1 MNKNITIG
9 EIARL
14 AGVSKTTVSRVLSG
28 KTNLVKDE
36 TLENISKVIKEQNY
50 KPSIIARSLRTKK
63 TKLIGLIIAD
73 IENPFYS
80 RVAKGVLDKAE
91 KLNYT
96 IIISN
101 SNYSISLEKKLL
113 DTFINRQV
121 EGLLLTTM
129 NLEESMIQI
138 LQKAGI
144 PFILIDTKTSMESV
158 NYVTNDN
165 YYGGKLA
172 AEYFIQNGHRNIGY
186 LGCDKLNS
194 LKERMLGFKKTLQQN
209 GLNHEYE
216 VRLEEITCISGIFN
230 DLKALIKDEK
240 ITAFFAGNDYIAIQV
255 LKYLANELKLTVP
268 EDLSLIGYDNISM
281 SSAAR
286 VPLTTIMQPK
296 YSMGKIALEQ
306 LMQLINNNQ
315 IEGITKIVFKP
326 ELIERK
332 SVKKINCNK
341 NQESI

>member
-1 MNKNITIG
+1 MGKNITIG

-14 AGVSKTTVSRVLSG
+14 SGVSKTTVSRVLSG
-28 KTNLVKDE
+28 KTNLVKEE
-36 TLENISKVIKEQNY
+36 TLEVISKVIKEQNY

-63 TKLIGLIIAD
+63 TRLIGLIIAD

-80 RVAKGVLDKAE
+80 RVAKGVLDEADN
-91 KLNYT
+91 LNYT
-96 IIISN
+96 VIISN

-129 NLEESMIQI
+129 NLNESN
-138 LQKAGI
+138 LQALKRAGI
-144 PFILIDTKTSMESV
+144 PFILIDTKTSIKDV
-158 NYVTNDN
+158 NYITNDN

-172 AEYFIQNGHRNIGY
+172 AEYFIRRGHKNIGY

-194 LKERMLGFKKTLQQN
+194 LEERQLGFKKALQQSKIYSEN
-209 GLNHEYE
+209 E
-216 VRLEEITCISGIFN
+216 VKLREITNINNIF
-230 DLKALIKDEK
+230 DDVAFLIKDRK

-255 LKYLANELKLTVP
+255 LNFVTNELKLRVP
-268 EDLSLIGYDNISM
+268 EDFSLIGYDNISM
-281 SSAAR
+281 SAAAK

-306 LMQLINNNQ
+306 LMQLIKNNH
-315 IEGITKIVFKP
+315 IDGTTKIVFKP
-326 ELIERK
+326 ELVERN
-332 SVKKINCNK
+332 SVRSLK
-341 NQESI
+341 

>member
-1 MNKNITIG
+1 MGKNITIG

-14 AGVSKTTVSRVLSG
+14 SGVSKTTVSRVLSG
-28 KTNLVKDE
+28 KTNLVKEE
-36 TLENISKVIKEQNY
+36 TLEVISKVIKEQNY

-63 TKLIGLIIAD
+63 TRLIGLIIAD

-80 RVAKGVLDKAE
+80 RVAKGVLDEADN
-91 KLNYT
+91 LNYT
-96 IIISN
+96 VIISN

-129 NLEESMIQI
+129 NLNESS
-138 LQKAGI
+138 LQALKRAGI
-144 PFILIDTKTSMESV
+144 PFILIDTKTSIKDV
-158 NYVTNDN
+158 NYITNDN

-172 AEYFIQNGHRNIGY
+172 AEYFIRRGHKNIGY

-194 LKERMLGFKKTLQQN
+194 LEERQLGFKKALQQSKIYS
-209 GLNHEYE
+209 EYE
-216 VRLEEITCISGIFN
+216 VKLREITNINNIFDN
-230 DLKALIKDEK
+230 VAFLIKDRK

-255 LKYLANELKLTVP
+255 LNFVTNELKLRVP
-268 EDLSLIGYDNISM
+268 EDFSLIGYDNISM
-281 SSAAR
+281 SAAAK

-306 LMQLINNNQ
+306 LMQLIKNNH
-315 IEGITKIVFKP
+315 IDGTTKIVFKP
-326 ELIERK
+326 ELVERN
-332 SVKKINCNK
+332 SVRSLK
-341 NQESI
+341 

>member
-36 TLENISKVIKEQNY
+36 TLENISKIIKEQNY

-80 RVAKGVLDKAE
+80 RVAKGILDEAE

-101 SNYSISLEKKLL
+101 SNHSTSLEKKLL

-121 EGLLLTTM
+121 EGLLLATIK
-129 NLEESMIQI
+129 LEENMVRI
-138 LQKAGI
+138 LQRAGI
-144 PFILIDTKTSMESV
+144 PFILIDTKTDMESV
-158 NYVTNDN
+158 SYVTSDN

-186 LGCDKLNS
+186 LRCDKLS
-194 LKERMLGFKKTLQQN
+194 SFRERMLGFKKTLQQN
-209 GLNHEYE
+209 SLNHDYE
-216 VRLEEITCISGIFN
+216 VSLEEITCIGKIFS
-230 DLKALIKDEK
+230 DLKTLIRDEK

-255 LKYLANELKLTVP
+255 LKYLTNELKLTVP
-268 EDLSLIGYDNISM
+268 EDLSLIGYDNISI
-281 SSAAR
+281 SSAAM

-296 YSMGKIALEQ
+296 YSMGKIAFEQ
-306 LMQLINNNQ
+306 LMQLINDNQ
-315 IEGITKIVFKP
+315 IKGTAKIVFKP
-326 ELIERK
+326 ELLERK

-341 NQESI
+341 G

>member
-1 MNKNITIG
+1 MSKNITIG

-36 TLENISKVIKEQNY
+36 TLEIILKVIKEQNY

-63 TKLIGLIIAD
+63 TKLIGLILAD

-80 RVAKGVLDKAE
+80 RVAKGVLDEAE
-91 KLNYT
+91 NLNYT
-96 IIISN
+96 VIISN
-101 SNYSISLEKKLL
+101 SNYSITLEKKLL
-113 DTFINRQV
+113 ETFINRQV

-129 NLEESMIQI
+129 NLDESMVQT
-138 LQKAGI
+138 LQRAGI
-144 PFILIDTKTSMESV
+144 PFILIDIKTGMESV

-172 AEYFIQNGHRNIGY
+172 AEYFMQKGHKNIGY
-186 LGCDKLNS
+186 LGCEKLNS
-194 LKERMLGFKKTLQQN
+194 LEERKLGFKKALQQN
-209 GLNHEYE
+209 GINHEYE
-216 VRLEEITCISGIFN
+216 ARLKEITNVSGIFN
-230 DLKALIKDEK
+230 DIKALIRDKK

-255 LKYLANELKLTVP
+255 LNFVTNELKLKVP
-268 EDLSLIGYDNISM
+268 EDLSLIGYDNISI
-281 SSAAR
+281 SAAAR

-306 LMQLINNNQ
+306 LMQLIKNNH
-315 IEGITKIVFKP
+315 IGGTTKIVFKP
-326 ELIERK
+326 ELIERD
-332 SVKKINCNK
+332 SVKKLN
-341 NQESI
+341 